1 MVADNSIGRTWSC
14 FGTRLSSKLLYSG
27 VRIVWLGAAIL
38 VASFE
43 LALSEQFSGTPAE
56 ACLAVNRYLSL
67 GAQLP
72 RTAAR
77 LKSGERLLI
86 VAIGSSSTVGLW
98 VLRSAA
104 YPLPRRIAWVR
115 VSIASPRVRPSPN
128 DRRVGIRIRTFE
140 MLWGRPRRDSTI
152 VT

>member
-1 MVADNSIGRTWSC
+1 MELFWHP
-14 FGTRLSSKLLYSG
+14 SSGKLLHGG

-56 ACLAVNRYLSL
+56 ACLAVNRNLSL

-77 LKSGERLLI
+77 LKSGSLLFEHGGHHFRAGAGRESRI
-86 VAIGSSSTVGLW
+86 VFPVHADAQI
-98 VLRSAA
+98 
-104 YPLPRRIAWVR
+104 
-115 VSIASPRVRPSPN
+115 N
-128 DRRVGIRIRTFE
+128 
-140 MLWGRPRRDSTI
+140 
-152 VT
+152 

>member
-104 YPLPRRIAWVR
+104 TYPEVMRPLSRDELRLGGAQFESR
-115 VSIASPRVRPSPN
+115 VPGTLRVRRFS
-128 DRRVGIRIRTFE
+128 
-140 MLWGRPRRDSTI
+140 
-152 VT
+152 